1 MASMLKSMF
10 KTSSGSSSSTRSK
23 KRSSSEISSSLTPEQ
38 INMWVKASKNENN
51 LNRTVTIHG
60 SPNPFVLRR
69 ITDTGF
75 GEKKITMKDILN
87 KPTDKN
93 VDFGYRIPEG
103 IILVESVSDGVMFAN
118 GQTDVEILIH
128 RSIPHHLTGKFKT
141 ITNDER
147 YTVYP
152 HKGMD
157 DRFEYA
163 VPITITARNQDDEE
177 KNEYQMA
184 WSLGVD
190 ENNKDGSVTHDYYKY
205 TPYKMEGNDG
215 LWDDDQIEKRWW
227 WDQEGPLALLRN
239 THIYFP
245 GDITYNKILAWDDAK
260 EFNVFKM
267 FPYNN
272 QTNNKLYKQFIHES
286 LYNNALEEGVDTEEI
301 TAKINNDE
309 QFYMK
314 YGEDYGAYTFG
325 NKHRP
330 EIEVLEIDKKIN
342 KDTHFRDKKG
352 NIKDITTRE
361 LIDAFVKIYKPT
373 KENPMILYMN
383 SCIPDIKARNI
394 KDGDAFMRDQRAK
407 IREIFKTVISKQP
420 NKKDILR
427 SLKQEEEGNERTN
440 KWFLE
445 EARARVEEQNTAARN
460 KADEEVDK
468 IQYDQEAEQ
477 SVIINLQKHKLWK
490 SGRDKFIELR
500 NHLAN
505 NKNNY
510 YPEKDYPSLK
520 WEDMPLVKRE
530 IVMFGKEERHTWYKE
545 NYGKY
550 FKYVDNNIKNIDND
564 ITVKNNINNGLNML
578 YEQSKL
584 DSFGRLLPAL
594 WKKVEKYEYLKSIWI
609 NNGWEQLEKS
619 SELKNE
625 TYAKNLGGGGIPSQH
640 INVNELEENKFYQF
654 NNNELNPNTFQI
666 QERERKHA
674 QYLYTQNNIAF
685 FKYNELHFL
694 TPSINDTI
702 FTDNL
707 YKCRCDICNPPN
719 RARSPSFGG
728 RKKIPRGLEKLAEDE
743 MYDNIGENEVLRED
757 VEDAIEVTGVG
768 SWEGINEESIRD
780 GGNIDFFISGIG
792 PGDLNGDRVEG
803 NTDENRKLIT
813 NIQRQQRWMVINCE
827 NCENF
832 VRFKLPQE
840 YDINNNNSILD
851 FLITKDWYQ
860 GGNNQGEAGTCINSS
875 LTETTLL
882 CPLCR
887 EDIVEC
893 AECDCE
899 CFEDDLKESPLTK
912 NKYVCDTCYNKDI
925 NKMPPKKKRRTRK
938 KRGGGRRKTR
948 KKRGGEEKE
957 LQKLTFNKSDLIKN
971 FEIKDTTDRIYLK
984 LKNENVTILL
994 SRGKKDDYVSLDGF
1008 YKADGIE
1015 KMGIAR
1021 CALYVLLLE
1030 ALERKE
1036 IKEDDIIKVTNLV
1049 GPRGEEK
1056 LLQIYKEIGFT
1067 QADKE
1072 HGYRITLT
1080 STVKNLIETLK
1091 TQCDIIYSRVAK
1103 TKAKLLPIGSNIKDV
1118 GRRKTRKKRGG
1129 GRRRTRKKRGG
1140 VMQLK
1145 VDDLY
1150 TIQAKTLNVETS
1162 TFVWKYIDVRFDYY
1176 DEHDK
1181 AYHFT
1186 KKADGGRLKFY
1197 GYEHNDDISNNPNNG
1212 NWGDIKLMDNI
1223 EGDD

>member
-1 MASMLKSMF
+1 MLKSMF
-10 KTSSGSSSSTRSK
+10 KTSSGSSSSTSRK

-38 INMWVKASKNENN
+38 INMWVKASKNEKN

-60 SPNPFVLRR
+60 SPNPFVLKR
-69 ITDTGF
+69 ITDTGY
-75 GEKKITMKDILN
+75 GEKKITINNIIN

-103 IILVESVSDGVMFAN
+103 IILVETVGDGVMFAN
-118 GQTDVEILIH
+118 GQTDVEVLIH
-128 RSIPHHLTGKFKT
+128 RSIPHWITGKFKT
-141 ITNDER
+141 ITNEER

-163 VPITITARNQDDEE
+163 VPTTIKANNEDDAE

-190 ENNKDGSVTHDYYKY
+190 EKNKDGTVTHDYYKY

-215 LWDDDQIEKRWW
+215 LWDNDQIEKRWW

-245 GDITYNKILAWDDAK
+245 GDITYNKILAWDDAR

-272 QTNNKLYKQFIHES
+272 QTNNKLYKHFIHES

-314 YGEDYGAYTFG
+314 YGEDYGAYTYG

-445 EARARVEEQNTAARN
+445 EARARIEEQNWSAKN

-468 IQYDQEAEQ
+468 FQYNEEAKQ
-477 SVIINLQKHKLWK
+477 SLIINLQKHKLWK

-550 FKYVDNNIKNIDND
+550 FKYVDNNIKNIEND

-619 SELKNE
+619 SELKND
-625 TYAKNLGGGGIPSQH
+625 TYAKNLGGGGIPSQL
-640 INVNELEENKFYQF
+640 INVDNLVADEFYQF
-654 NNNELNPNTFQI
+654 NNNELNITTGTIYENSRQ
-666 QERERKHA
+666 HA
-674 QYLYTQNNIAF
+674 QYLYTQNDMAF
-685 FKYNELHFL
+685 FKLDNQFGMSWL
-694 TPSINDTI
+694 TPSINDTVFTNSI
-702 FTDNL
+702 FR
-707 YKCRCDICNPPN
+707 CACDICNERN
-719 RARSPSFGG
+719 RARSHSHGG
-728 RKKIPRGLEKLAEDE
+728 RKKIPGALEKLAEYE
-743 MYDNIGENEVLRED
+743 MDDNIGENELLWED
-757 VEDAIEVTGVG
+757 VEDVEDEQDVIVG
-768 SWEGINEESIRD
+768 SWEAIDEEGIRD
-780 GGNIDFFISGIG
+780 DGNFDFFISNIG
-792 PGDLNGDRVEG
+792 PGDLNGHRVED
-803 NTDENRKLIT
+803 NTEENRKLIT
-813 NIQRQQRWMVINCE
+813 NVQRQQRWVVIGCE
-827 NCENF
+827 EARCDNF
-832 VRFKLPQE
+832 VRFKLPPE

-860 GGNNQGEAGTCINSS
+860 GGNNHGGAGTCINSS

-882 CPLCR
+882 CPSCR

-899 CFEDDLKESPLTK
+899 CFEDDLKESPLT
-912 NKYVCDTCYNKDI
+912 NKYVCMACYNKDI
-925 NKMPPKKKRRTRK
+925 NKMPPKKRRRTRK
-938 KRGGGRRKTR
+938 KKGG
-948 KKRGGEEKE
+948 
-957 LQKLTFNKSDLIKN
+957 
-971 FEIKDTTDRIYLK
+971 
-984 LKNENVTILL
+984 
-994 SRGKKDDYVSLDGF
+994 DG
-1008 YKADGIE
+1008 
-1015 KMGIAR
+1015 
-1021 CALYVLLLE
+1021 
-1030 ALERKE
+1030 
-1036 IKEDDIIKVTNLV
+1036 
-1049 GPRGEEK
+1049 
-1056 LLQIYKEIGFT
+1056 
-1067 QADKE
+1067 
-1072 HGYRITLT
+1072 
-1080 STVKNLIETLK
+1080 
-1091 TQCDIIYSRVAK
+1091 
-1103 TKAKLLPIGSNIKDV
+1103 
-1118 GRRKTRKKRGG
+1118 
-1129 GRRRTRKKRGG
+1129 RRTRKKRGG
-1140 VMQLK
+1140 VVLILQPITLDK
-1145 VDDLY
+1145 LEVDKLY
-1150 TIQAKTLNVETS
+1150 NIKAKTLNVATGE
-1162 TFVWKYIDVRFDYY
+1162 FENEDYIVRFDYK
-1176 DEHDK
+1176 DQHEN
-1181 AYHFT
+1181 AYHFK
-1186 KKADGGRLKFY
+1186 KKADGRRLKFY
-1197 GYEHNDDISNNPNNG
+1197 GHEHYDNNPHNG
-1212 NWGDIKLMDNI
+1212 NWGSIKEVDDI